1 MLRSNGA
8 MDAPPDPRRI
18 IVGVM
23 LVLLL
28 GAMNQTIVAV
38 ALPQIA
44 ERLDGFAL
52 IAWVVSG
59 YLVAATVVTPIY
71 GKLCDRLG
79 VRIVLMGA
87 LAIFTAATL
96 GCALSTSMPMLV
108 AFRVLQGVGG
118 GGLISSAHAAIS
130 QAVSLRERGRYQGYF
145 SSMFAVASVLGPV
158 LGGWLTERLS
168 WEWVFLANLPL
179 AIAALLSTHHALRPL
194 PVPGRRR
201 PIDALGALLLS
212 AGLSALLIAITRA
225 GQGLP
230 WFDEVNLGWLGAAA
244 ALLAGYVWRDHGA
257 EDPVL
262 PLPLLR
268 HRIIALGLMTQF
280 LAHGTMITLTVMVP
294 LQLQL
299 VSGMAPAAAAAQLIA
314 LSLGPP
320 CGSLVAGRTMLRT
333 GRYRPQQSI
342 GAALTCVA
350 VFALAAAIGLHA
362 PHDFA
367 LGLLFVA
374 GVGFGLQFPTTLVAI
389 QNASPPEHL
398 GAAIAAVNFVRSLGG
413 ALGIAVLST
422 ALLEL
427 LRSGAPEL
435 AAGSGGA
442 DVLRALTGADAQ
454 DLRAR
459 MQPVAERAF
468 VLIFAAC
475 GLGSAVVLGLF
486 RAMPERPLRG

>member
-1 MLRSNGA
+1 MP
-8 MDAPPDPRRI
+8 APIEPRRI

-38 ALPQIA
+38 ALPRIA
-44 ERLDGFAL
+44 ERLDGFEL
-52 IAWVVSG
+52 LAWVISG
-59 YLVAATVVTPIY
+59 YLVAATVTTPIY
-71 GKLCDRLG
+71 GKLCDRHG

-87 LAIFTAATL
+87 LSVFFVATL

-130 QAVSLRERGRYQGYF
+130 QAVSLRERGRYQGYI

-158 LGGWLTERLS
+158 LGGWLTDWLS

-179 AIAALLSTHHALRPL
+179 AVAALLATRRALRPL

-201 PIDALGALLLS
+201 PIDAVGALLLA

-225 GQGLP
+225 GQGHP
-230 WFDEVNLGWLGAAA
+230 WLDATNLAWLGSAAV
-244 ALLAGYVWRDHGA
+244 LLAGYGWRERGA

-268 HRIIALGLMTQF
+268 RRIVALGLLTQF

-294 LQLQL
+294 LELQL
-299 VSGMAPAAAAAQLIA
+299 VAGMAPAAAASQLIA

-320 CGSLVAGRTMLRT
+320 CGSMIAGRTMART
-333 GRYRPQQSI
+333 GRYRPQQTI
-342 GAALTCVA
+342 GACLTGIA
-350 VFALAAAIGLHA
+350 VSCLAAAVGLDA
-362 PHDFA
+362 PHDVA
-367 LGLLFVA
+367 LALLFVA

-398 GAAIAAVNFVRSLGG
+398 GSAIAAVNFARSLGG

-422 ALLEL
+422 VLLEL
-427 LRSGAPEL
+427 LRRGAPEL
-435 AAGSGGA
+435 ADVSGGA
-442 DVLRALTGADAQ
+442 DVLRALTDSGAQ
-454 DLRAR
+454 GLRAR
-459 MQPVAERAF
+459 MQPVAERSF
-468 VLIFAAC
+468 VLIYAAC
-475 GLGSAVVLGLF
+475 GVGSAIVLALF
-486 RAMPERPLRG
+486 RAMPERALRG